1 MLGFLNLNKPPDWTS
16 HDCVAKVRKILK
28 IKRVGHGGTLDPMAT
43 GVLPIAIGH
52 ATRLLPYLPENK
64 AYRAKIQLGITTN
77 TDDITGEAIATCPCP
92 HLTLDLVKPHLQQ
105 FIGNIS
111 QIPPMYSA
119 IQKDGRRLYEF
130 ARKGEIIEVPP
141 RQVKIDQ
148 ITVLDWLEGEFPQI
162 ELDIHCGSGTYIRS
176 LARDL
181 GAILGVGGTLASL
194 IRTASCG
201 FNLADSITLETLTTN
216 PEKLI
221 SPQIALQHLQAIKLT
236 SDEIIDWFHGRKI
249 HLVDNKT
256 LMIGSF
262 AAVESLEGQF
272 LGIAEIV
279 DNECLYYLQPKVVI
293 VSSLEDNY

>member
-1 MLGFLNLNKPPDWTS
+1 MIGFLNLNKPPDWTS

-43 GVLPIAIGH
+43 GVLPIAIGA

-77 TDDITGEAIATCPCP
+77 TDDITGNAISSCACP
-92 HLTLDLVKPHLQQ
+92 HLTLDLVKPHLKQ
-105 FIGNIS
+105 FIGNIT

-119 IQKDGRRLYEF
+119 IQKDGRRLYEL
-130 ARKGEIIEVPP
+130 ARQGKIIEVAP

-181 GAILGVGGTLASL
+181 GTILGVGGTLASL
-194 IRTASCG
+194 IRTTSCG
-201 FNLADSITLETLTTN
+201 FNLADSITLEALIAN
-216 PEKLI
+216 PENLI
-221 SPQIALQHLQAIKLT
+221 SPRIALQYLQGIKLT
-236 SDEIIDWFHGRKI
+236 SDEIIDWYHGRKI
-249 HLVDNKT
+249 HLVDDKT
-256 LMIGSF
+256 KMIDSF
-262 AAVESLEGQF
+262 VAVESLTGQW
-272 LGIAEIV
+272 LGIGTIV
-279 DNECLYYLQPKVVI
+279 NTEDEYFLQPKI
-293 VSSLEDNY
+293 VTQ